1 MNFLISRYDDALS
14 ACEIRFKIHI
24 KLYAVVYTVVAQ
36 MCCHIAQSAL
46 ALNAEW
52 KTHFPSTPTGFFI
65 PRFVERRKSLKRHRK
80 KCYLIWEMWD
90 KLNFYYNEVF
100 HSSCSLVSLPSLF
113 QYFNNERGTGGI
125 ENDFSRKKL
134 LLNFSL
140 RNFKAW
146 KVHQRCFKVVFEW
159 HCGILKF

>member
-1 MNFLISRYDDALS
+1 MPYQHAKSDLKFILNYMPLFTLLLLKCVVILHNPLWHWMLNG
-14 ACEIRFKIHI
+14 KHI
-24 KLYAVVYTVVAQ
+24 
-36 MCCHIAQSAL
+36 
-46 ALNAEW
+46 
-52 KTHFPSTPTGFFI
+52 FPLLQPDFFI